1 MEFLNTVRVSCS
13 SLGGGEFGEDHRL
26 VDDLDGVV
34 HDGQLEHRG
43 LGEVAAFAGFPL
55 VVLLDQ
61 HRPGQAQQSRGVGE
75 HTDVVGIFPGRGSLI
90 RLVGAVLAEQHDE
103 WIEGRRYL
111 GLDVLGRSR
120 LTLVPTDK
128 EEQTTELGALS
139 A

>member
-1 MEFLNTVRVSCS
+1 
-13 SLGGGEFGEDHRL
+13 
-26 VDDLDGVV
+26 
-34 HDGQLEHRG
+34 
-43 LGEVAAFAGFPL
+43 
-55 VVLLDQ
+55 
-61 HRPGQAQQSRGVGE
+61 
-75 HTDVVGIFPGRGSLI
+75 VGIFPGRGSLI